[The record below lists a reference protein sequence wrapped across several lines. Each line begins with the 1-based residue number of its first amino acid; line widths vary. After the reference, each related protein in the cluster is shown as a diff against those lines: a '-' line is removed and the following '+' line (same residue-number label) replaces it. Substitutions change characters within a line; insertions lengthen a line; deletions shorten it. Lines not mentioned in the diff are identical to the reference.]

1 MFNLKKYKDQ
11 HEDIFKLIRKIIETL
26 DENKI
31 ARDATEIKNVFD
43 GLVSKLKVHF
53 AMEEDNL
60 YLKLEKS
67 ENPEIIEAFDK
78 FTFEMNEIHVIFN
91 NFIDDW
97 IEVEN
102 IQKNSKQYVSEMK
115 NLFAK
120 LVNHL
125 EKEEAI
131 LYPLAEKH
139 G

>member
-1 MFNLKKYKDQ
+1 MLNLKKYKDQ
-11 HEDIFKLIRKIIETL
+11 HDDIFKLIRKISETL

-31 ARDATEIKNVFD
+31 ALDATEIKNVFD

-78 FTFEMNEIHVIFN
+78 FTFEMNEVYVVFN

-97 IEVEN
+97 IDVEN
-102 IQKNSKQYVSEMK
+102 VQNNSKQYVSEMQ

-120 LVNHL
+120 LFNHL
-125 EKEEAI
+125 EKEETI